1 MKNIKITLPLL
12 ILTLILIIG
21 MGGRLRGIA
30 TTHQERA
37 ISRPLEDDSY
47 FYFSLGRHI
56 ANGDGAMIDDR
67 HLTTGFQPLWGGIVA
82 GVFLLVQEDSLA
94 IGVVQLMGA
103 LAGALG
109 CILIYDL
116 TRRITKLEWGALAL
130 CALWFWS
137 PQSLRNQLN
146 GMETGIATV
155 SAFALLYVTYR
166 AYGERV
172 WRWHLIAGAVFGLA
186 FMARIDTGML
196 IAPCGVLLIAI
207 APPVRTQFIMYEG
220 QKKIRRYT
228 PIQALIHRG
237 RVGVLMALVAVIF
250 VIPWV
255 LFTLSINKPILP
267 ESGDAVRAASLYV
280 YPDPPPQPVLTVL
293 TENTPRFLDYYG
305 GWTAD
310 FTRSLASQVWAIAP
324 LSDNPKYPADP
335 VDGSRL
341 SEHAYLFMGAVVLMV
356 ILAMVS
362 GDSGFRWLAGIYVVW
377 WIGITAAYVLVIYG
391 IWYFARYSLPLAEV
405 ISVLVLI
412 GVVKVIQFNPT
423 PNPLPT
429 GVERGLKINPK
440 GIIAMGGRVVVSAV
454 LMVILAGHIHTYI
467 NDDFYT
473 WLINGGDSQRQD
485 GWDVAV
491 DWLEANVPPEALV
504 GSVFASGVIGFHA
517 PQDVINLDGKV
528 NREAYRALIAGRMW
542 DYVCASGLEYTVDW
556 GSSTDALLI
565 NRAPRNEWREDNM
578 PVVAEFATESVA
590 SVQIRQVNR
599 ENCATIGS

>member
-1 MKNIKITLPLL
+1 MKNIKITLPLIL
-12 ILTLILIIG
+12 LTLILIIG

-47 FYFSLGRHI
+47 FYFSLGRHV
-56 ANGDGAMIDDR
+56 ADGDGAMIDDR
-67 HLTTGFQPLWGGIVA
+67 HLTTGFQPLWGGIVTA
-82 GVFLLVQEDSLA
+82 VFVLIPDNSLA
-94 IGVVQLMGA
+94 IGVVQLIGA
-103 LAGALG
+103 LAGALA

-116 TRRITKLEWGALAL
+116 TRRITKTEWGALAL
-130 CALWFWS
+130 SALWFWS

-155 SAFALLYVTYR
+155 SAIALFYVTYR
-166 AYGERV
+166 AYTERV
-172 WRWHLIAGAVFGLA
+172 WRWHIMAGAVFEIA
-186 FMARIDTGML
+186 FMARIDTGIL
-196 IAPCGVLLIAI
+196 IAPCGVLLILV
-207 APPVRTQFIMYEG
+207 APPIRTHIIFYKGE
-220 QKKIRRYT
+220 KVFRRYSV
-228 PIQALIHRG
+228 IGALFHRL
-237 RVGVLMALVAVIF
+237 RVGIVMGMVAGIF
-250 VIPWV
+250 LIPWV

-335 VDGSRL
+335 VDQSRL
-341 SEHAYLFMGAVVLMV
+341 SEHAYLFMGAVVVMV
-356 ILAMVS
+356 ILAMFS
-362 GDSGFRWLAGIYVVW
+362 RDSGFRWLAGIYAVW
-377 WIGITAAYVLVIYG
+377 WVGITAAYVLVIYG
-391 IWYFARYSLPLAEV
+391 IWYFARYSLPLAEI
-405 ISVLVLI
+405 ISVLVLMGVLEATNRRWKVKIFAI
-412 GVVKVIQFNPT
+412 GGQILAGIMVV
-423 PNPLPT
+423 
-429 GVERGLKINPK
+429 
-440 GIIAMGGRVVVSAV
+440 
-454 LMVILAGHIHTYI
+454 VILAGHIHTYI

-473 WLINGGDSQRQD
+473 WLIDGADSLKED

-491 DWLEANVPPEALV
+491 DWLEANVPQEALV

-517 PQDVINLDGKV
+517 PQDVINMDGKV
-528 NREAYRALIAGRMW
+528 NRQAYESLIAGRMW

-565 NRAPRNEWREDNM
+565 NRAPRSEWREDNM
-578 PVVAEFATESVA
+578 PIVAEFTTESVA
-590 SVQIRQVNR
+590 SVQIRRVNR
-599 ENCATIGS
+599 ANCD